1 MALVTTEDSASISST
16 EYSLPADTTTGV
28 PTSQSGGF
36 ILQAWVRIA
45 SIVAGDL
52 FRVRFYRSI
61 NSGQVQM
68 QEWFLDAQQPS
79 WVMPSVL
86 LGSTAG
92 WDLTVT
98 KISGTDRTVH
108 WTLEKLGV

>member
-1 MALVTTEDSASISST
+1 MALTTTEDSATIGTT

-36 ILQAWVRIA
+36 VLQPFLRVA
-45 SIVAGDL
+45 SIAAGDV
-52 FRVRFYRSI
+52 FRVRLYRTI
-61 NSGQVQM
+61 NSGQVTL
-68 QEWFLDAQQPS
+68 EDFYLDVNRAAVTIPS
-79 WVMPSVL
+79 LL

-92 WDLTVT
+92 WDLTVI
-98 KISGTDRTVH
+98 KISGTDRVVH